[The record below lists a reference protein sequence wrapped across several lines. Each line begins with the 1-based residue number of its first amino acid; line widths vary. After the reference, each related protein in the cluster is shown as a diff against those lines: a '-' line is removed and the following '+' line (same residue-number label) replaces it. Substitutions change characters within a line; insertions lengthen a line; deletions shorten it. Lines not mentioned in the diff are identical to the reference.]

1 MACLCE
7 HKEFMEIE
15 WEVPTIESKEC
26 AEIVGLALEEIAEVR
41 GVKVNLL
48 SKTVTAL
55 CVNIDV
61 ASIEETSHGIFKSS
75 QGRYFKE
82 SFAS

>member
-48 SKTVTAL
+48 SKTVTVCFDDTKIGL
-55 CVNIDV
+55 
-61 ASIEETSHGIFKSS
+61 
-75 QGRYFKE
+75 QQLKE
-82 SFAS
+82 AMIKVGFPAVLA